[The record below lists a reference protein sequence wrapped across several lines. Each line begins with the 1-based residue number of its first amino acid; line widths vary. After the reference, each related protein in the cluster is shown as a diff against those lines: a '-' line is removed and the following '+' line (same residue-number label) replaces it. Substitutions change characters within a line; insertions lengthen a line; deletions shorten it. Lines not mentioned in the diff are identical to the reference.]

1 LSLSLFLLA
10 IKASSEEIVYM
21 QSTSR
26 INIDNLNA
34 GINTAIAGCRKI
46 KDIMETSIKH
56 VMIESKNRNFDI

>member
-1 LSLSLFLLA
+1 
-10 IKASSEEIVYM
+10 M

-34 GINTAIAGCRKI
+34 GITTAILGCRKI
-46 KDIMETSIKH
+46 KDIIEKSIKS

>member
-1 LSLSLFLLA
+1 
-10 IKASSEEIVYM
+10 M

-46 KDIMETSIKH
+46 KDIMESSIKH